1 MISVQR
7 TVHLPHSV
15 SSVFD
20 AVNSPATA
28 PIIDPSVTSWTP
40 DRLPIAVGT
49 RFAIRGHLGS
59 LPIRGTSEVT
69 TWSPPTDPGT
79 AGLAV
84 YRSISPKLARITAIH
99 SFEPEG
105 EGTQY
110 TWRLEFE
117 RSVLPSVLIRW
128 LAGRF
133 ERAIAAQHSA
143 LRAHLAATQPT

>member
-1 MISVQR
+1 M
-7 TVHLPHSV
+7 HLPYSV

-28 PIIDPSVTSWTP
+28 PIIDPSVTLWTP

-49 RFAIRGHLGS
+49 
-59 LPIRGTSEVT
+59 
-69 TWSPPTDPGT
+69 
-79 AGLAV
+79 
-84 YRSISPKLARITAIH
+84 RITAIH

-143 LRAHLAATQPT
+143 LRAHLAATQPS

>member
-1 MISVQR
+1 M
-7 TVHLPHSV
+7 
-15 SSVFD
+15 
-20 AVNSPATA
+20 
-28 PIIDPSVTSWTP
+28 
-40 DRLPIAVGT
+40 
-49 RFAIRGHLGS
+49 
-59 LPIRGTSEVT
+59 
-69 TWSPPTDPGT
+69 TWAPPTDPGT

-143 LRAHLAATQPT
+143 LRAHLAATQPS